1 MIDPAITRPGRI
13 DRNVEVEI
21 PDEEARKKILE
32 VHTRDMPL
40 ADDVDLDE
48 LAEKTEDF
56 VGSDIESLCREAAM
70 ISLRADPEDEE
81 VSMDEF
87 KDALDEVVAT
97 ATDEN
102 RDIYRQMARKMKDIN
117 SEDKTPDYYA

>member
-87 KDALDEVVAT
+87 EEALDEVVAT

-102 RDIYRQMARKMKDIN
+102 RDIYRQMARKMKDL
-117 SEDKTPDYYA
+117 ETEETPDYLG